1 MASPTAEIISL
12 NSALESP
19 QWESKL
25 DLIKKTVANGATNDE
40 LELFLY
46 HAKRSGLDPLARQI
60 YFVKRKGRGTIQ
72 VGIDGLRLVADRTGQ
87 YAGNDDAEFTGET
100 DRGYPAKAKVT
111 VYKMI
116 QGQRCAFSA
125 TARWDEYYPGD
136 EQGFQWRKMPHVM
149 LAKCAE
155 ALALRK
161 AFPADLSGLYV
172 HEEMEQADR
181 LAPEPRP
188 AQAREEVV
196 DAEVLEGE
204 SLVKAAQ
211 KTLGTKAP
219 KAAPAIEAKAET
231 KSVASPEGKKAFGY
245 APERWPLPKMFTDP
259 MTESQGKMMAAKA
272 RERDIPEEAVEPL
285 RKLIL
290 TTYSVGVGSSK
301 GNASLFIDWLINAED
316 ESIDEALN
324 AVEHPAEQFSLDVP
338 DAE

>member
-1 MASPTAEIISL
+1 MSSPTAEIISL

-40 LELFLY
+40 LDLFLY

-100 DRGYPAKAKVT
+100 ERGYPAKAKVT
-111 VYKMI
+111 VYKMV

-181 LAPEPRP
+181 PAPAPN
-188 AQAREEVV
+188 AVI
-196 DAEVLEGE
+196 DAEVLEG
-204 SLVKAAQ
+204 SDLVKAAE
-211 KTLGTKAP
+211 KTLGAKAP
-219 KAAPAIEAKAET
+219 KSASASAQPKAEP
-231 KSVASPEGKKAFGY
+231 KSTASPEGKKAYGY
-245 APERWPLPKMFTDP
+245 VPERWPLPKMFSDP
-259 MTESQGKMMAAKA
+259 MTESQGKMMGAKA
-272 RERDIPEEAVEPL
+272 RERDIPEEALEPL

-290 TTYSVGVGSSK
+290 STYGVGTGHSK

-316 ESIDEALN
+316 ESIDKALN

-338 DAE
+338 EGA